1 MLMVKESITSQKLGS
16 RDFGQ
21 ISNSNLNKAK
31 SAIPLLHE
39 VLPYSS
45 DKAKVLKLFLR
56 TQIFFFSIEFHFMQG

>member
-45 DKAKVLKLFLR
+45 DKAKC
-56 TQIFFFSIEFHFMQG
+56 

>member
-31 SAIPLLHE
+31 SAIPLQHE

-56 TQIFFFSIEFHFMQG
+56 TQIFFFQLGFTSCTA